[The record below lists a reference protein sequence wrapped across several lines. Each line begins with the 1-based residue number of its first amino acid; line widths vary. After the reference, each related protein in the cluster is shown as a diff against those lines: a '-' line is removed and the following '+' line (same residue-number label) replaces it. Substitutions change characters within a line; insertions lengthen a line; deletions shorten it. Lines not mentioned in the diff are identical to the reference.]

1 VRVAFPLIRA
11 GSGNDAYFDRLA
23 ACLEPEGIA
32 ADIIEFGY
40 RLEFANLL
48 FGPAARKR
56 LRDYDLVHCAAD
68 YGSIFQAPGKPL
80 VLTFHH
86 NVFEADYQRQTSIL
100 QKMYHHGLLRR
111 RLSRGGERASAA
123 VYVSR
128 HGQQCFAALLGGN
141 LPRQE
146 LIYNAVDT
154 DFFEPPDRR
163 TAGEPLRLVYV
174 GSMSRRKGTNVLE
187 SVMSGLGQG
196 FRLTCITRSS
206 DGFPV
211 GPNIEVRQQ
220 VDDAELLSCYRS
232 ADLMLFPTRLEGFGY
247 VVAEAMA
254 CGLPVV
260 SSRSSAIPELVIEGK
275 GGYLC
280 EPGDVAG
287 YIGAVRRLAESAQLR
302 SDMGRW
308 NRERVV
314 REFSMSGW
322 ARRYAELYRDLC
334 GPRI

>member
-11 GSGNDAYFDRLA
+11 GSGNDAYFERLA
-23 ACLEPEGIA
+23 TCLEPEGIA

-40 RLEFANLL
+40 RLEFANFL
-48 FGPAARKR
+48 FGPGARRR
-56 LRDYDLVHCAAD
+56 LKDYDLVHCAAD
-68 YGSIFQAPGKPL
+68 YGDIFAAPGKPL

-86 NVFEADYQRQTSIL
+86 NVFEADYQRQTSL
-100 QKMYHHGLLRR
+100 PQKIYHHGLLRG
-111 RLSRGGERASAA
+111 RLSRGADRAGAA

-128 HGQQCFAALLGGN
+128 HGQQSFAALLGN
-141 LPRQE
+141 SALRQE

-154 DFFEPPDRR
+154 DFFEPPGERA
-163 TAGEPLRLVYV
+163 AGEPLRLVYV
-174 GSMSRRKGTNVLE
+174 GSMSRRKGANLLE

-196 FRLTCITRSS
+196 FQLTCITRSS

-211 GPNIEVRQQ
+211 GPNIEVRQH
-220 VDDAELLSCYRS
+220 VDDAELLSCYRF

-287 YIGAVRRLAESAQLR
+287 YIEAVRRFAESAQLR

-314 REFSMSGW
+314 RKFSLGGW
-322 ARRYAELYRDLC
+322 GRRYAELYRDLC
-334 GPRI
+334 KG